1 MSESTLVATHLA
13 GARLVPMKRIAPKCA
28 SLPLCILSCVSA
40 VESSCLLRLPA
51 GGGPEVEDVSWVRV
65 RLRDKELR
73 REGVLGRGGELDM
86 RMRGERSRSS
96 WADGR

>member
-1 MSESTLVATHLA
+1 MHSVVAWSASA
-13 GARLVPMKRIAPKCA
+13 GGAAA
-28 SLPLCILSCVSA
+28 T
-40 VESSCLLRLPA
+40 EPA
-51 GGGPEVEDVSWVRV
+51 GGGPEEEDVSWVRV